1 MSSLIS
7 GRRKTSLAR
16 VKASNGSGNI
26 IINGKKF
33 EEYFPVE
40 YLRLKILE
48 PLKLTN
54 KEDLYDFSV
63 KVEGG
68 GLSSQAEA
76 IRHAISRTLVELD
89 PNSKQILKSKKL
101 LSFDSRIKER
111 KKPGLHTAR
120 KRRQY
125 RKR

>member
-1 MSSLIS
+1 MIGLIS
-7 GRRKTSLAR
+7 GRRKTAIAR
-16 VKASNGSGNI
+16 IKVKSGSGNI
-26 IINGKKF
+26 LVNGKKF
-33 EEYFPVE
+33 EEYFPIE
-40 YLRLKILE
+40 SLRLKILE

-54 KEDLYDFSV
+54 KENLYDFEA

-76 IRHAISRTLVELD
+76 IRHAISRALVELD
-89 PNSKQILKSKKL
+89 PSTRQTLKGRGF

>member
-1 MSSLIS
+1 MTGLIS
-7 GRRKTSLAR
+7 GRRKTAIAR
-16 VKASNGSGNI
+16 VKVENGNGNI
-26 IINGKKF
+26 IINGRKF
-33 EEYFPVE
+33 EEYFPID
-40 YLRLKILE
+40 YLRLKVLE

-54 KEDLYDFSV
+54 TESQYDFIV

-68 GLSSQAEA
+68 GISSQAEA
-76 IRHAISRTLVELD
+76 IRHAISRALAEFD
-89 PNSKQILKSKKL
+89 PNTKSLLKSKGL

-111 KKPGLHTAR
+111 KKPGLHSAR

>member
-1 MSSLIS
+1 MSGLIS
-7 GRRKTSLAR
+7 GRRKTSIAR
-16 VKASNGSGNI
+16 VKASNGKGNI
-26 IINGKKF
+26 IINSKNF
-33 EEYFPVE
+33 EEYFPLE
-40 YLRLKILE
+40 YLRLKVLE
-48 PLKLTN
+48 PLKLTG
-54 KEDLYDFSV
+54 KENIYDFDV

-68 GLSSQAEA
+68 GISTQAEA
-76 IRHAISRTLVELD
+76 IRHAISRALVELD
-89 PNSKQILKSKKL
+89 SSTKQVLKSKGL

>member
-1 MSSLIS
+1 MNSLIS
-7 GRRKTSLAR
+7 GRRKTSVAR
-16 VKASNGSGNI
+16 VKASNGKGNI
-26 IINGKKF
+26 IINGKNF
-33 EEYFPVE
+33 EEYFPLE

-54 KEDLYDFSV
+54 KEGVYDFSV

-68 GLSSQAEA
+68 GLTGQAEA

-89 PNSKQILKSKKL
+89 PNSKQILKSKNF

>member
-1 MSSLIS
+1 MIGLIS
-7 GRRKTSLAR
+7 GRRKTAVAR
-16 VKASNGSGNI
+16 VKVKNGSGNI
-26 IINGKKF
+26 IVNGKKF
-33 EEYFPVE
+33 EEYFPIE

-48 PLKLTN
+48 PLRITN
-54 KEDLYDFSV
+54 KENLYDFEV

-68 GLSSQAEA
+68 GISSQAEA
-76 IRHAISRTLVELD
+76 VRHAISRALTELD
-89 PNSKQILKSKKL
+89 PSTRGTLKAKGF

>member
-1 MSSLIS
+1 MIGLIS
-7 GRRKTSLAR
+7 GRRKTAVAR
-16 VKASNGSGNI
+16 VKVKNGSGNI
-26 IINGKKF
+26 IVNGKKF
-33 EEYFPVE
+33 EEYFPIE

-48 PLKLTN
+48 PLKITN
-54 KEDLYDFSV
+54 KENLYDFEV

-68 GLSSQAEA
+68 GISSQAEA
-76 IRHAISRTLVELD
+76 IRHAISRALVELD
-89 PNSKQILKSKKL
+89 PSTRGTLKAKGF

>member
-16 VKASNGSGNI
+16 VKASNGNGNI

-76 IRHAISRTLVELD
+76 IRHAISRALVELD

>member
-1 MSSLIS
+1 MIGLIS
-7 GRRKTSLAR
+7 GRRKTSIAR
-16 VKASNGSGNI
+16 VKVTSGEGKI
-26 IINGKKF
+26 TINGKKF
-33 EEYFPVE
+33 EEYFPIE
-40 YLRLKILE
+40 YLRLKVLE

-54 KEDLYDFSV
+54 KENLYDFEV

-68 GLSSQAEA
+68 GISSQAEA
-76 IRHAISRTLVELD
+76 IRHAISRALTGLD
-89 PNSKQILKSKKL
+89 SSTKQILKSKGL

>member
-16 VKASNGSGNI
+16 VKASNGNGNI

-54 KEDLYDFSV
+54 KEDIYDFSV

-76 IRHAISRTLVELD
+76 IRHAISRALVELD

>member
-1 MSSLIS
+1 MIGLIS
-7 GRRKTSLAR
+7 GRRKTSTAR
-16 VKASNGSGNI
+16 VKVSNGEGKI
-26 IINGKKF
+26 TINGKKF
-33 EEYFPVE
+33 EEYFPIE
-40 YLRLKILE
+40 YLRFKVLE
-48 PLKLTN
+48 PLRLTN
-54 KEDLYDFSV
+54 KENVYDFIV

-68 GLSSQAEA
+68 GINSQAEA
-76 IRHAISRTLVELD
+76 IRHAISRALTELD
-89 PNSKQILKSKKL
+89 PSAKQILKSKGL

>member
-1 MSSLIS
+1 MIGLIS
-7 GRRKTSLAR
+7 GRRKTAVAR
-16 VKASNGSGNI
+16 IKVKSGNGNI
-26 IINGKKF
+26 TVNGKKF
-33 EEYFPVE
+33 EEYFPIE

-48 PLKLTN
+48 PLKITN
-54 KEDLYDFSV
+54 KENLYDFEV

-68 GLSSQAEA
+68 GISSQAEA
-76 IRHAISRTLVELD
+76 IRHAISRALVELD
-89 PNSKQILKSKKL
+89 PSTRGTLKVKGF

>member
-1 MSSLIS
+1 MIGLIS
-7 GRRKTSLAR
+7 GRRKTAIAR
-16 VKASNGSGNI
+16 VKVKNG
-26 IINGKKF
+26 NGVITVNGRKF
-33 EEYFPVE
+33 EEYFPIE

-48 PLKLTN
+48 PLKITN
-54 KEDLYDFSV
+54 KENLYDFEV

-68 GLSSQAEA
+68 GISSQAEA
-76 IRHAISRTLVELD
+76 IRHAISRALVELD
-89 PNSKQILKSKKL
+89 PSTRGVLKQKGF

-111 KKPGLHTAR
+111 KKPGLHSAR

>member
-1 MSSLIS
+1 MIGLIS
-7 GRRKTSLAR
+7 GRRKTSIAR
-16 VKASNGSGNI
+16 VKALNGKGEI
-26 IINGKKF
+26 TINGKKF
-33 EEYFPVE
+33 EEYFPLE
-40 YLRLKILE
+40 YLRLKVLE
-48 PLKLTN
+48 SLKLTN
-54 KEDLYDFSV
+54 KENIYDFIV

-76 IRHAISRTLVELD
+76 IRHAISRALVELD
-89 PNSKQILKSKKL
+89 SNAKQILKSKGL

>member
-1 MSSLIS
+1 MIGLIS
-7 GRRKTSLAR
+7 GRRKTSTAR
-16 VKASNGSGNI
+16 VKVSNGEGKI
-26 IINGKKF
+26 TINGKKF
-33 EEYFPVE
+33 DEYFQIE
-40 YLRLKILE
+40 YLRFKVLE
-48 PLKLTN
+48 PLRLTN
-54 KEDLYDFSV
+54 KENLYDFIV

-68 GLSSQAEA
+68 GINSQAEA
-76 IRHAISRTLVELD
+76 IRHAISRALTELD
-89 PNSKQILKSKKL
+89 SSTKQILKSKGL

>member
-1 MSSLIS
+1 MIGLIS
-7 GRRKTSLAR
+7 GRRKTSTAR
-16 VKASNGSGNI
+16 VKVSDGEGKI
-26 IINGKKF
+26 TINGKKF
-33 EEYFPVE
+33 EDYFPIE
-40 YLRLKILE
+40 YLRFKVLE

-54 KEDLYDFSV
+54 KENVYDFIV

-68 GLSSQAEA
+68 GINSQAEA
-76 IRHAISRTLVELD
+76 IRHAISRTLIELD
-89 PNSKQILKSKKL
+89 SSTKQILKSKGL

>member
-54 KEDLYDFSV
+54 KEDIYDFSV

-76 IRHAISRTLVELD
+76 IRHAISRALVELD

>member
-1 MSSLIS
+1 MIGLIS
-7 GRRKTSLAR
+7 GRRKSSIAR
-16 VKASNGSGNI
+16 VKASNGKGEI
-26 IINGKKF
+26 TINGKKF
-33 EEYFPVE
+33 EEYFPLE
-40 YLRLKILE
+40 YLRLKVVE

-54 KEDLYDFSV
+54 KENIYDFFV

-76 IRHAISRTLVELD
+76 IRHAISRALVELD
-89 PNSKQILKSKKL
+89 SSTKQILKSKGL

>member
-1 MSSLIS
+1 MIGLIS
-7 GRRKTSLAR
+7 GRRKTSIAR
-16 VKASNGSGNI
+16 VKASNGKGNI
-26 IINGKKF
+26 TINNKNF
-33 EEYFPVE
+33 DEYFPLE
-40 YLRLKILE
+40 YLRLKVLE
-48 PLKLTN
+48 PLKLTG
-54 KEDLYDFSV
+54 KENIYDFDV

-68 GLSSQAEA
+68 GISTQAEA
-76 IRHAISRTLVELD
+76 IRHAISRALVELD
-89 PNSKQILKSKKL
+89 SNTKQVLKSKGL

>member
-16 VKASNGSGNI
+16 VKASNGNGNI

-40 YLRLKILE
+40 YLRLKVLE

-54 KEDLYDFSV
+54 KEDIYDFSV

-76 IRHAISRTLVELD
+76 IRHAISRALVELD

>member
-1 MSSLIS
+1 MIGLIS
-7 GRRKTSLAR
+7 GRRKTAVAR
-16 VKASNGSGNI
+16 IKVKSGNGNI
-26 IINGKKF
+26 TVNGKKF
-33 EEYFPVE
+33 EEYFPIE

-48 PLKLTN
+48 PLKITN
-54 KEDLYDFSV
+54 KENFYDFEV

-68 GLSSQAEA
+68 GISSQAEA
-76 IRHAISRTLVELD
+76 IRHAISRALVELD
-89 PNSKQILKSKKL
+89 PSTRGALKVKGF

>member
-1 MSSLIS
+1 MIGLIS
-7 GRRKTSLAR
+7 GRRKTSTAR
-16 VKASNGSGNI
+16 VKVSNGEGKI
-26 IINGKKF
+26 TINGKKF
-33 EEYFPVE
+33 EEYFPIE
-40 YLRLKILE
+40 YLRFKVLE
-48 PLKLTN
+48 PLRLTN
-54 KEDLYDFSV
+54 KENLYDFIV

-68 GLSSQAEA
+68 GINSQAEA
-76 IRHAISRTLVELD
+76 IRHAISRALTELD
-89 PNSKQILKSKKL
+89 SSTKQILKSKGL

>member
-1 MSSLIS
+1 MIGLIS
-7 GRRKTSLAR
+7 GRRKTAIAR
-16 VKASNGSGNI
+16 IKVKSGSGNI
-26 IINGKKF
+26 LVNGKKF
-33 EEYFPVE
+33 EEYFPIE
-40 YLRLKILE
+40 SLRLKILE
-48 PLKLTN
+48 PLKITN
-54 KEDLYDFSV
+54 KENLYDFEA

-76 IRHAISRTLVELD
+76 IRHAISRALVELD
-89 PNSKQILKSKKL
+89 PGTRQILKGRGF

>member
-40 YLRLKILE
+40 YFRLKILE

-54 KEDLYDFSV
+54 KEDIYDFSV

-76 IRHAISRTLVELD
+76 IRHAISRALVELD

>member
-40 YLRLKILE
+40 YLRLKVLE

-54 KEDLYDFSV
+54 KEDIYDFSV

-76 IRHAISRTLVELD
+76 IRHAISRALVELD

>member
-16 VKASNGSGNI
+16 VKASSGNGNI

-54 KEDLYDFSV
+54 KENIYDFSV

-76 IRHAISRTLVELD
+76 IRHAISRALVELD

>member
-1 MSSLIS
+1 MIGLIS
-7 GRRKTSLAR
+7 GRRKTAVAR
-16 VKASNGSGNI
+16 IKVKNGSGNI
-26 IINGKKF
+26 IVNGKKF
-33 EEYFPVE
+33 EEYFPIE
-40 YLRLKILE
+40 YLKLKILE
-48 PLKLTN
+48 PLKITN
-54 KEDLYDFSV
+54 KENLYDFEV

-68 GLSSQAEA
+68 GISSQAEA
-76 IRHAISRTLVELD
+76 IRHAISRALVELD
-89 PNSKQILKSKKL
+89 PSTRGTLKAKGY

>member
-40 YLRLKILE
+40 YFRLKILE

-54 KEDLYDFSV
+54 KEDIYDFSV

-76 IRHAISRTLVELD
+76 IRHAISRALVELD
-89 PNSKQILKSKKL
+89 PNSKQMLKSKKL

>member
-76 IRHAISRTLVELD
+76 IRHAISRALVELD

>member
-1 MSSLIS
+1 MIGLIS
-7 GRRKTSLAR
+7 GRRKTAIAR
-16 VKASNGSGNI
+16 VKVKNGSGKI
-26 IINGKKF
+26 FVNGKSF
-33 EEYFPVE
+33 EEYFPIE

-54 KEDLYDFSV
+54 KETLYDFEA

-68 GLSSQAEA
+68 GISSQAEA
-76 IRHAISRTLVELD
+76 IRHAISRALVEID
-89 PNSKQILKSKKL
+89 PSTRGILKAKGF

-111 KKPGLHTAR
+111 KKPGLHSAR

>member
-1 MSSLIS
+1 MIGLIS
-7 GRRKTSLAR
+7 GRRKTSTAR
-16 VKASNGSGNI
+16 VKVSNGEGKI
-26 IINGKKF
+26 IINGKNF
-33 EEYFPVE
+33 EEYFPIE
-40 YLRLKILE
+40 YLRFKVLE
-48 PLKLTN
+48 PLRLTN
-54 KEDLYDFSV
+54 KENVYDFIV

-68 GLSSQAEA
+68 GINSQAEA
-76 IRHAISRTLVELD
+76 IRHAISRALTELD
-89 PNSKQILKSKKL
+89 PSTKQILKSKGL

>member
-1 MSSLIS
+1 MIGLIS
-7 GRRKTSLAR
+7 GRRKTAVAR
-16 VKASNGSGNI
+16 VKVKNGSGNI
-26 IINGKKF
+26 IVNGKKF
-33 EEYFPVE
+33 EEYFPIA

-48 PLKLTN
+48 PLKITN
-54 KEDLYDFSV
+54 KENLYDFEV

-68 GLSSQAEA
+68 GISSQAEA
-76 IRHAISRTLVELD
+76 IRHAISRTLTELD
-89 PNSKQILKSKKL
+89 PSTRGTLKAKGF